1 MDFGRIITAM
11 ATPFDADQK
20 LNLPAAEQ
28 LIDHLI
34 DKQGTDSLVIS
45 GTTGESP
52 TTTDDEKRE
61 LLKLAISKAKGRA
74 KIIAGTGSN
83 DTKHSIEL
91 TQEAEKLGADGILL
105 VSPYYNRPNQ
115 AGLYAHFRAVA
126 ESTSLPVMLY
136 NIPKRTGVLIEAE
149 TIIRLAHDVP
159 NIVATK
165 ESHEDMDLITSI
177 IGQAPASFK
186 VYSGDDIL
194 TLPMMSIGAYG
205 IVSVASHLLGR
216 EIRKMVE
223 DFLAGRVADAAKQ
236 HVELQARFNA
246 LFRLPNPVMLKM
258 ALREAGIDVGGVRL
272 PLVDGSEEDRAVI
285 RELFF

>member
-11 ATPFDADQK
+11 ATPFDADLK

-61 LLKLAISKAKGRA
+61 LLKLAVARAKGRA
-74 KIIAGTGSN
+74 KIIAGTGSY

-91 TQEAEKLGADGILL
+91 TKEAEKIGADGILL
-105 VSPYYNRPNQ
+105 VSPYYNRPSQ
-115 AGLYAHFRAVA
+115 EGLYAHFRAVA
-126 ESTSLPVMLY
+126 EATSLPVMLY
-136 NIPKRTGVLIEAE
+136 NIPKRTGVKIEAE
-149 TIIRLAHDVP
+149 TIVRLAHDVP

-165 ESHEDMDLITSI
+165 ESHEDMDLITTI
-177 IGQAPASFK
+177 IGQAPSTFK

-194 TLPMMSIGAYG
+194 TLPMMSIGGYG
-205 IVSVASHLLGR
+205 VVSVASHLLGR

-223 DFLAGRVADAAKQ
+223 DFTNGRVADAAKQ
-236 HVELQARFNA
+236 HVELQERFNA
-246 LFRLPNPVMLKM
+246 LFRLPNPVMVKM

-272 PLVDGSEEDRAVI
+272 PLVDGTEAERALI